1 MSKARAA
8 VSPEFTDFIAAA
20 RGPGDLEFH
29 GAQFSVESVILY
41 GDGVRLAW
49 RMKPMPDLSWLPS
62 DEAEARGLATD
73 EHGGRPGFVA
83 IGVTS
88 QQLTALWGMSA
99 LRDAGGAQFQLHQR
113 RWTASAESGLIGELY
128 GVGNTPPSR
137 TRSLVLNIADAVYPI
152 SLLNTPRRS
161 EGVEGFRGGDPGPE
175 AALAFHD
182 GEVKIISVL
191 SYSDRVIIEWLLRP
205 VPDVSWV
212 PLTDEQRGR
221 AEDKS
226 SHGPFLEV
234 YFRVSNLWRAA
245 RMTDKRGTYYL
256 ATHAETH
263 KLVDGY
269 RGEVVFRPGLA
280 SEAGELHLTLDSL
293 SVFMPVT
300 A

>member
-1 MSKARAA
+1 

-20 RGPGDLEFH
+20 RGPGDIEFH

-49 RMKPMPDLSWLPS
+49 RMKPVPDLSWLPS
-62 DEAEARGLATD
+62 DEGEARGLATD
-73 EHGGRPGFVA
+73 EHGDERPRFVA
-83 IGVTS
+83 IGVMS
-88 QQLTALWGMSA
+88 QQLSALWSMSA
-99 LRDAGGAQFQLHQR
+99 LRDAGGAQFQLHQQ
-113 RWTASAESGLIGELY
+113 RWTASEESGLVGELY
-128 GVGNTPPSR
+128 AVGNTRPSR
-137 TRSLVLNIADAVYPI
+137 TRSLVLNIADTEYTI
-152 SLLNTPRRS
+152 GLLNTPRS
-161 EGVEGFRGGDPGPE
+161 PEGVEGFRGGDPGPE

-182 GEVKIISVL
+182 GGVKIISVL
-191 SYSDRVIIEWLLRP
+191 SYSDRVVIEWLLRP
-205 VPDVSWV
+205 IPDVSWV

-221 AEDKS
+221 VEDKS
-226 SHGPFLEV
+226 SHGPLLDA

-269 RGEVVFRPGLA
+269 RGEVVFHPGLA
-280 SEAGELHLTLDSL
+280 SGVGELHLTLDSL